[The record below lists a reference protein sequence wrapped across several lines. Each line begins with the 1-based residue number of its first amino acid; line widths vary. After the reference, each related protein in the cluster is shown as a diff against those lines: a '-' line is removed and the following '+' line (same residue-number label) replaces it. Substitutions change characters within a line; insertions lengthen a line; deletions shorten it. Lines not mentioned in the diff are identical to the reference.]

1 MMLTGMTH
9 FVDRSDAGRQ
19 LARRLEYLRGQD
31 IVVLGLPR
39 GGVPVA
45 FEVAQALTAPMD
57 VLVIRKLGVPL
68 RPELAF
74 GAIGEDTPR
83 VVNDP
88 TVRAARLSAQEVAD
102 IERKERSELHRQ
114 IDRFRHGRER
124 VPLAG
129 RIAVIVDDGV
139 WTGTTAKAAC
149 QVARAQG
156 ARKVV
161 VAVPVGPPDLA
172 QVLNG
177 YADELVCL
185 ETRADLRA
193 VRQAYDVFSPTS
205 DDEVVRLNARAGDSY
220 REAATGIRA
229 HDRVFR
235 DAEIRV
241 DAGPVQLAG
250 RLTIPERA
258 QGMVVFAHGSGSS
271 RHSPRNR
278 FVASVLNDARLATLL
293 LDLLTPAEEV
303 NRANVFDIGLLA
315 ERLVEVAAWLARQ
328 VDTAALPIGYFGAST
343 GAGAALRAAADP
355 RVKIEAVVSRGGRPD
370 LAGGALADVRAP
382 TLLIV
387 GGRDDI
393 VLELNRQAQAAIH
406 TECRLVVVPGATHLF
421 EEPGT
426 LEQVAEL
433 ACHWFVEHLSAVGA
447 TP

>member
-1 MMLTGMTH
+1 MLTGMTL

-19 LARRLEYLRGQD
+19 LAHRLEYLRGQD

-39 GGVPVA
+39 GGVQVA
-45 FEVAQALTAPMD
+45 FEVAQALTAPLD
-57 VLVIRKLGVPL
+57 VLAIRKLSVPFQ
-68 RPELAF
+68 PELVF

-88 TVRAARLSAQEVAD
+88 IVRAARLNAHDVDD
-102 IERKERSELHRQ
+102 IERKERAELHRQ
-114 IDRFRHGRER
+114 LDRFRHGRER
-124 VPLAG
+124 IPLVG
-129 RIAVIVDDGV
+129 RIAVIVDDGIV
-139 WTGTTAKAAC
+139 TGTTARAAC

-161 VAVPVGPPDLA
+161 LAVPVGPPDLPETMD
-172 QVLNG
+172 G
-177 YADELVCL
+177 YADEVVCL
-185 ETRADLRA
+185 ETPAALRA
-193 VRQAYDVFSPTS
+193 VRQAYDAFSPIS
-205 DDEVVRLNARAGDSY
+205 DDEVLRLHSRAGASY
-220 REAATGIRA
+220 REAATNKRA
-229 HDRVFR
+229 PNRMLR
-235 DAEIRV
+235 DAEICV
-241 DAGPVQLAG
+241 DAGAVQLAG

-258 QGMVVFAHGSGSS
+258 QGIVVFAHGSGSS

-315 ERLVEVAAWLARQ
+315 ARLVEVGAWLARQ

-355 RVKIEAVVSRGGRPD
+355 RVTIEAVVSRGGRPD

-393 VLELNRQAQAAIH
+393 VLELNRQAQAAMR

-421 EEPGT
+421 EEPGA

-433 ACHWFVEHLSAVGA
+433 ACHWFVEHLSAIAA